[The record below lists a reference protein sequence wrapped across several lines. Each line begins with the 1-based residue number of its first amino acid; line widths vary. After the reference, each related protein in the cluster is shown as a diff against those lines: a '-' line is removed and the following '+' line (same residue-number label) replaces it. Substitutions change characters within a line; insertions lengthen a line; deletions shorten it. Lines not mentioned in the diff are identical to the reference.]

1 MRTTVLI
8 FARYPQPGK
17 VKTRMTPP
25 LTPQEAAE
33 LHLASLR
40 AVCESLQACGD
51 LTSVLVVTP
60 DDRAEMLNK
69 KVSGRISGCPKNYPD
84 TFSTWVQGGGS
95 LGERLCRA
103 TDRAFVA
110 GADAVLMIGA
120 DSPTLPA
127 KLVMDAV
134 TALTSHEAVLG
145 PTHDGGYYLLGLRGP
160 IPLLFDRID
169 WGTDRVAEQTRQR
182 ALEVGVDLAEVQSW
196 YDLDRFDDLRT
207 ALGDLSAA
215 EEPLRP
221 AAASLKRLMN
231 GLIERYANE

>member
-25 LTPQEAAE
+25 LTPEEAAE

-40 AVCESLQACGD
+40 TVCESLQACRD
-51 LTSVLVVTP
+51 LTSVLIVTP
-60 DDRAEMLNK
+60 DERANDLAAMLADH
-69 KVSGRISGCPKNYPD
+69 VAES
-84 TFSTWVQGGGS
+84 WAQGDGS
-95 LGERLCRA
+95 LGERLCRT
-103 TDRAFVA
+103 TDRAFEA

-120 DSPTLPA
+120 DSPTLPVR
-127 KLVMDAV
+127 LVRNAL

-182 ALEVGVDLAEVQSW
+182 ALEVGVVLAEVRSW
-196 YDLDRFDDLRT
+196 YDLDRFDDLRP
-207 ALGDLSAA
+207 ALEDLSATD
-215 EEPLRP
+215 EPLGS
-221 AAASLKRLMN
+221 AAASLERLIN
-231 GLIERYANE
+231 SLLEKYPDG

>member
-1 MRTTVLI
+1 MQATVLI
-8 FARYPQPGK
+8 FSRYPQPGK

-25 LTPQEAAE
+25 LTSQEAAE

-40 AVCESLQACGD
+40 TVCENWQSQLAGLQACRD
-51 LTSVLVVTP
+51 LTSVLLVTP
-60 DDRAEMLNK
+60 DERVDDLAAMLAGSVAE
-69 KVSGRISGCPKNYPD
+69 S
-84 TFSTWVQGGGS
+84 WAQGDGS

-103 TDRAFVA
+103 TDRAFAA

-127 KLVMDAV
+127 KLMMDAL
-134 TALTSHEAVLG
+134 TALASHDAVLG
-145 PTHDGGYYLLGLRGP
+145 PTRDGGYYLLGLRRP

-182 ALEVGVDLAEVQSW
+182 ALEVGVDLAEVRSW
-196 YDLDRFDDLRT
+196 YDLDRFDDLRP
-207 ALGDLSAA
+207 ALGDLSASD
-215 EEPLRP
+215 EPLRP

-231 GLIERYANE
+231 GLIERYANG